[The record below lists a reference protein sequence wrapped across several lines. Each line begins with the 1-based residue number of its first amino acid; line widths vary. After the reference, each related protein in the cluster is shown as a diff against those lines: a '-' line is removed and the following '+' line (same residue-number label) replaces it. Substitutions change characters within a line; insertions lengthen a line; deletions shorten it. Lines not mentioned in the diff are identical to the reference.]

1 MTSPPS
7 QGGSGPSTTQ
17 KQKRIQATRS
27 HSSPSLTH
35 WIGTPEGGMK
45 RRWIPSSSPGV
56 ATTCVEDKK
65 GVGKVDKGKG
75 KDTGVEEGLSQLYVT
90 HEKQEL
96 SSTSSTS
103 NARRRSPI
111 KKSTVIQSDEPQLE
125 PGLEPIP
132 KQDASVIADELPR
145 AQTQRNSWGS
155 SLVGSVVTAGVFG
168 AALGLTAYRLL
179 ANQPQ
184 SKVGNDE
191 DNGEAR
197 LDQYSVQNC
206 VEIEIETS
214 SSEEVQVP
222 NNEDESLQNT
232 LTFAN
237 AILRREDIED
247 VEASDQTTQDQIQRQ
262 HQYSSDTETPE
273 HVGPSP
279 LLSKHDDQDQ
289 IAQDPVS
296 DLPPPPAYEETVQRD
311 AKVKE
316 WEDVEIDDHLVT
328 PSSSKISTLRS
339 KASSMFLSPSC
350 SPSPK
355 SRRNRHAR
363 IRRSRSSRNGWMYN
377 HPLSDSRSLPSIE
390 IYRPTL
396 DDEEIESTFSG
407 SPNVKM
413 KTGVKSPSTD
423 ESRDNE
429 GDLKLLRDRDDDI
442 KGQKEEGEED
452 DEQSSEMIS
461 RLDSMSLQLTALIE
475 EGKKA
480 LESTLGLGTTPGWEE
495 EGDLFTPSPKDRKNV
510 GDDELRESSRE
521 RNVNHKKMRRE
532 SKIPMRVGSDM
543 HLRHSSSSTML
554 DSDKRH
560 TSRKIGS
567 SSEVERSQREEP
579 KSKIPVMN
587 KSRSMVSGLNGV

>member
-1 MTSPPS
+1 MSSPSS
-7 QGGSGPSTTQ
+7 QGGPGPSTTSQ

-45 RRWIPSSSPGV
+45 RSWIPSTSPGV
-56 ATTCVEDKK
+56 AITCVEDKK

-75 KDTGVEEGLSQLYVT
+75 RDAGVEEGLSQLYVT
-90 HEKQEL
+90 HERQEI
-96 SSTSSTS
+96 SSTSCTS

-111 KKSTVIQSDEPQLE
+111 KKIIVIQSNDPQLE
-125 PGLEPIP
+125 PELEPIP
-132 KQDASVIADELPR
+132 NEDGNASTDEVPK

-184 SKVGNDE
+184 PKVGNDE
-191 DNGEAR
+191 DNREAQ
-197 LDQYSVQNC
+197 LDQNSVQNC

-222 NNEDESLQNT
+222 SNEEESLQNRST
-232 LTFAN
+232 LAN
-237 AILRREDIED
+237 AILHREDTED
-247 VEASDQTTQDQIQRQ
+247 EEEIDQTTQDQTQQQ
-262 HQYSSDTETPE
+262 HQYSSDTDAPE
-273 HVGPSP
+273 HVGPSS

-289 IAQDPVS
+289 IAQDPIS

-316 WEDVEIDDHLVT
+316 WEDVEIDNHLVT
-328 PSSSKISTLRS
+328 PSAKVSALRP
-339 KASSMFLSPSC
+339 KASSMFLSPSS

-355 SRRNRHAR
+355 SRRNRPAR
-363 IRRSRSSRNGWMYN
+363 VRRSRSSRNGWICN

-390 IYRPTL
+390 IYHPTL
-396 DDEEIESTFSG
+396 DDEDIESTFSG
-407 SPNVKM
+407 SPDVKV
-413 KTGVKSPSTD
+413 KTSVKSPSTD
-423 ESRDNE
+423 VSPDNE
-429 GDLKLLRDRDDDI
+429 GDFKLLRDRSDDVN
-442 KGQKEEGEED
+442 GQKEECEAD
-452 DEQSSEMIS
+452 DEQSNAMIS

-480 LESTLGLGTTPGWEE
+480 LESTPGLGTTPIWEE

-521 RNVNHKKMRRE
+521 RNVSHRKMRRE
-532 SKIPMRVGSDM
+532 SKIPMRIGSDM
-543 HLRHSSSSTML
+543 HLRQSSSSTML
-554 DSDKRH
+554 DSDERN

-567 SSEVERSQREEP
+567 SSEVERLQREVS
-579 KSKIPVMN
+579 KSKIPIMS